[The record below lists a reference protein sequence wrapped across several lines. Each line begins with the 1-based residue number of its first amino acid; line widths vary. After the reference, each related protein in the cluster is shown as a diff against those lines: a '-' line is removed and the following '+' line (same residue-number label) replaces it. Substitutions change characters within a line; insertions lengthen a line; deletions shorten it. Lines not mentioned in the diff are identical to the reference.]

1 MALQTP
7 GVLLGTTP
15 QGNTCLHIACIHGHE
30 RFCRDVLAQTTN
42 QQSPAAA
49 PLLGAVNVDGET
61 PLLAAVASGH
71 VSLASFILGRCRDER
86 LSEAIQTQDKRG
98 FNALH
103 HAIRSGHR
111 KLALQLI
118 DAEPGLSK
126 AVNRYNESP
135 MFIAVMRNYA
145 EVSEKLLE
153 IPDSA
158 HGGAYGYNALHAAVR
173 SGNPGMHVFSSFYIY
188 INIKECMMMPCM
200 WGFSCRKKDHGD
212 TSRAGQRRRRAQ
224 DDSNAHGCA
233 LGQD

>member
-30 RFCRDVLAQTTN
+30 RFCRDVLALTTN
-42 QQSPAAA
+42 QQSPAPAA
-49 PLLGAVNVDGET
+49 PLLGAVNADGET

-71 VSLASFILGRCRDER
+71 VSLASFILGRCRDEQ
-86 LSEAIQTQDKRG
+86 LSEAILAQDKRG

-118 DAEPGLSK
+118 DAEPSLSK
-126 AVNRYNESP
+126 AVNKYDESP

-173 SGNPGMHVFSSFYIY
+173 SGNPGMHVFSSLY
-188 INIKECMMMPCM
+188 K
-200 WGFSCRKKDHGD
+200 
-212 TSRAGQRRRRAQ
+212 SRMY
-224 DDSNAHGCA
+224 DDAMHGC
-233 LGQD
+233 

>member
-1 MALQTP
+1 MDSSSGASTTPPPPVSPTIHKRLLRAAVCGNSAEMKHMALQTP

-30 RFCRDVLAQTTN
+30 RFCGDVLALTEH
-42 QQSPAAA
+42 QSPAT
-49 PLLGAVNVDGET
+49 LLGAVNADGET
-61 PLLAAVASGH
+61 PLLAAVTSGN
-71 VSLASFILGRCRDER
+71 VSVASFILRCCRDEQ
-86 LSEAIQTQDKRG
+86 LGEAILTQDKRG

-111 KLALQLI
+111 ELALELI

-126 AVNRYNESP
+126 AVNKYDESP

-145 EVSEKLLE
+145 DVSEKLLE

-173 SGNPGMHVFSSFYIY
+173 SGNPG
-188 INIKECMMMPCM
+188 
-200 WGFSCRKKDHGD
+200 
-212 TSRAGQRRRRAQ
+212 T
-224 DDSNAHGCA
+224 
-233 LGQD
+233 